1 MAMTGP
7 VMALL
12 LSAALFPQLHGAMG
26 AQEASGVDV
35 IAADADADARMT
47 VPVRIGE
54 KGPFRF
60 LIDTGSQNTVVATS
74 LAQELALKP
83 DGRSLVIGIAGS
95 QMADT
100 VLLDEIGLGRRS
112 YYDLTAP
119 LLERADIGADGIIG
133 LDGLQGQRVLM
144 DFQRNMIAVDEPRRM
159 GGNDGFEIVVTARK
173 RSNQLIMTDA
183 RIDGV
188 RVAVIIDTGAESTIG
203 NRALQQALSS
213 RNASTARA
221 ELTSVTGDRVMADIG
236 FGRNLRLG
244 KMNLS
249 NLPLVFTDTPAF
261 AALKLDRRPAILL
274 GMRELRVFQRVAID
288 FTTRRVLFDATW
300 DG

>member
-1 MAMTGP
+1 MTMTGP

-12 LSAALFPQLHGAMG
+12 LSAALFPQLHGSMG
-26 AQEASGVDV
+26 AQEASEVDI
-35 IAADADADARMT
+35 IAADSDTDARMT

-83 DGRSLVIGIAGS
+83 DGRSLVVSVAGS

-100 VLLDEIGLGRRS
+100 VVLDEVGLGRRS

-119 LLERADIGADGIIG
+119 LLERSDIGADGIIG

-144 DFQRNMIAVDEPRRM
+144 DFKRNIIAVDEPRKL
-159 GGNDGFEIVVTARK
+159 GGDQGFEIVVTARR

-183 RIDGV
+183 VIDGV
-188 RVAVIIDTGAESTIG
+188 RVSVIIDTGAEGTIG
-203 NRALQQALSS
+203 NRALQRALSKRS
-213 RNASTARA
+213 VVAQA
-221 ELTSVTGDRVMADIG
+221 ELTSVTGHTVMADVSM
-236 FGRNLRLG
+236 GRQLRLG
-244 KMNLS
+244 KMNIT
-249 NLPLVFTDTPAF
+249 NLPLAFTDTPAF
-261 AALKLDRRPAILL
+261 AALQLDRRPAIML
-274 GMRELRVFQRVAID
+274 GMRELRMFKRVAID
-288 FTTRRVLFDATW
+288 FTSRKVFFDAAW
-300 DG
+300 EG